1 MAIKFFSWKDYK
13 ETCTMYSKSDNI
25 ELMKD
30 NEADKIIEELSNSYL
45 KRYN

>member
-1 MAIKFFSWKDYK
+1 
-13 ETCTMYSKSDNI
+13 MYSKSDNI